1 MTVWEVLLLWFGL
14 IENKACDLEQQG
26 ESTRSDST
34 REKKEVFLG
43 SSTGGA
49 HLTAE
54 PVMPSSILFI
64 PEVCMQTSDSQRQ
77 HKVLGRDLSTTI
89 DPSGSEVC
97 VTWSPPSFGILARM
111 VGENDV
117 SSLVGLLTMYVK
129 IKYSIIH

>member
-1 MTVWEVLLLWFGL
+1 MTALV
-14 IENKACDLEQQG
+14 K
-26 ESTRSDST
+26 R
-34 REKKEVFLG
+34 KEVFLG

-54 PVMPSSILFI
+54 PMMPSRILFI
-64 PEVCMQTSDSQRQ
+64 PKMCMQTSDSQRQ

-97 VTWSPPSFGILARM
+97 VTWSPSSFGILARM

-117 SSLVGLLTMYVK
+117 SFLVGLLTMYVK
-129 IKYSIIH
+129 I